1 MYTSYVVDDES
12 HAVDTLVGYIEK
24 YSLFSLLGSSTNPM
38 VALEAIKNLKP
49 DITFMDVHMPELSGL
64 DLADLVSDYT
74 KVIFTTAHMNYAVD
88 AFDKNLIDFL
98 LKPISF
104 QRFLKSAKKAE
115 EQLKASKEIGP
126 IDTSDELFYVN
137 PGVRGKLLRFKFS
150 DILYIEGLK
159 NYIILHTSTSKHIT
173 YLTMS
178 EAERALPA
186 SVFFRIHKSFIINLQ
201 YLKTVEG
208 PHVTLT
214 NGAMLALGGVYK
226 EALNKHISSKIL
238 RSARSN
244 VDFPFHVKTENN
256 TAVVK
261 KYNSIS
267 R

>member
-12 HAVDTLVGYIEK
+12 HAIDTLVGYIEK
-24 YSLFSLLGSSTNPM
+24 YSLFSLLGSSTNP
-38 VALEAIKNLKP
+38 VEALEAIKSLKP
-49 DITFMDVHMPELSGL
+49 HITFMDVHMPELSGL
-64 DLADLVSDYT
+64 DLADLVSGYT

-88 AFDKNLIDFL
+88 AFDKNLTDFL

-104 QRFLKSAKKAE
+104 QRFLKSVKKAE
-115 EQLKASKEIGP
+115 EQLMASKEIGP

-137 PGVRGKLLRFKFS
+137 PGVRGKLLKFKFS

-159 NYIILHTSTSKHIT
+159 NYVILHTAASKHIT

-178 EAERALPA
+178 EVERALPA
-186 SVFFRIHKSFIINLQ
+186 SVFFRVHKSFIINLQ
-201 YLKTVEG
+201 YLKTIEG

-214 NGAMLALGGVYK
+214 NGAILALGGMHK

-244 VDFPFHVKTENN
+244 VDFSLPSKTECNSG
-256 TAVVK
+256 AVK
-261 KYNSIS
+261 KHNLIS